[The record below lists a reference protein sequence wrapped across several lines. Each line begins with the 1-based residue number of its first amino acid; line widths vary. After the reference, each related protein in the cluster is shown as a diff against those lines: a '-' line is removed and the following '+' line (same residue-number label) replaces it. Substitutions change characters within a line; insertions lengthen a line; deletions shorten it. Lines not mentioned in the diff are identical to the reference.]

1 MIDTLGIKI
10 GHAVYEE
17 AHTGCT
23 VFLLPQGCVVSSDIR
38 GASPGSRE
46 AALMRPEKRIDY
58 AHAILLTGGSAFG
71 LAAADGVMRWLSD
84 HDIGHWTPIR
94 PIPLVPA
101 SVIYDLL
108 LSGGDVLP
116 DAALGYTACENAV
129 TNNPLTG
136 NVGVGAGAS
145 IGKWNGLTGMMKG
158 GFGLAFEQV
167 GDLKVFAAVVCNPVG
182 DVLNEDGS
190 MLAGATLENG
200 EWAVSQNK
208 HRLSGGGPPSIA
220 NTTLAFVG
228 TNAKLTKIEAH
239 RVAQRMH
246 DGMAQ
251 TIRPIHTSHDGDS
264 AYAVGTG
271 EIEAPYD
278 WVANISAELV
288 AQAIRNG
295 AQSAKSV
302 GDVIGLA
309 K

>member
-1 MIDTLGIKI
+1 MIDTLTIKI
-10 GHAVYEE
+10 GHAAYAE

-23 VFLLPQGCVVSSDIR
+23 VFLLPDGCVVSSDIR
-38 GASPGSRE
+38 GAAPGSRE
-46 AALMRPEKRIDY
+46 AALMRPEKRIEY

-84 HDIGHWTPIR
+84 NDIGHWTPIR

-116 DAALGYTACENAV
+116 DAALGYQACENALLH
-129 TNNPLTG
+129 NPAQG

-145 IGKWNGLTGMMKG
+145 IGKWNGLSGNMKG

-167 GDLKVFAAVVCNPVG
+167 GELKVFAAVVCNPVG
-182 DVLNEDGS
+182 DVLAEDGS
-190 MLAGATLENG
+190 MLAGARLENG

-208 HRLSGGGPPSIA
+208 FRLSGMKPSIT
-220 NTTLAFVG
+220 NTTLAVVG

-239 RVAQRMH
+239 RVAGRMH

-251 TIRPIHTSHDGDS
+251 AIRPIHTSHDGDS
-264 AYAVGTG
+264 AYAVATG
-271 EIEAPYD
+271 EIEASYD
-278 WVANISAELV
+278 WVANLSAELV
-288 AQAIRNG
+288 ARAIRNG
-295 AQSAKSV
+295 AKAAKTA
-302 GDVIGLA
+302 GGALGLA
-309 K
+309 D